1 MTESTIAA
9 ESTIGTGAPAATA
22 PDQLLLDAPLVDVA
36 AALDPAHTNRTD
48 RPLALVTAA
57 AHGIGYDFALHLADE
72 GYDLVLTAAEGDL
85 GPVGAAGRERG
96 AAVEEILVDLATPAG
111 VDALFAAVTSTGRP
125 LEVVV
130 LNTGV
135 GLGGAFADQELD
147 HALQLIDLDVR
158 ATVHL
163 TGLLLPLMLARAS
176 GRLLLASSNAATTPH
191 AQQAVHTAARSFT
204 QSFADALAEECAGS
218 GVTVSAL
225 LPN

>member
-1 MTESTIAA
+1 MTESTIASPPSA
-9 ESTIGTGAPAATA
+9 SVPE
-22 PDQLLLDAPLVDVA
+22 DQLILEAPLVEVA
-36 AALDPAHTNRTD
+36 AALDPAHAGRTD

-72 GYDLVLTAAEGDL
+72 GFDLVVTAAEGDL

-111 VDALFAAVTSTGRP
+111 VDALHAAVTSAGRP
-125 LEVVV
+125 VEVVV

-147 HALQLIDLDVR
+147 HALQLVDLDVR

-163 TGLLLPLMLARAS
+163 AGLFLPPMLKRGS
-176 GRLLLASSNAATTPH
+176 GRLLLASSNAATAPH
-191 AQQAVHTAARSFT
+191 AHQAVHTAARSFT
-204 QSFADALAEECAGS
+204 QSFADALGAECHDT